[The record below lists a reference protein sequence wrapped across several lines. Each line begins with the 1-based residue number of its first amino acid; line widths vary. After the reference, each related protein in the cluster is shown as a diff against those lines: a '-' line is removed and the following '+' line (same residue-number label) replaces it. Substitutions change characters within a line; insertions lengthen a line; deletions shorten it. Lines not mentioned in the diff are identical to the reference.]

1 MMDNVD
7 EIFSN
12 LKIKT
17 NPFINGDF
25 YDVHNRD
32 VIEKFS
38 SFDGRRLPNLFDCGK
53 SEIDAAVS
61 AAKKSYESGIWKNVH
76 PSEKKKILLKLADLM
91 EENRAELAALDTL
104 ETGRALRNYYY
115 DSIPK
120 AIEAIRFYAEN
131 VDKYYDNALTPRKD
145 SFSAMVKMPLGVVG
159 IITPWN
165 DPMVVSAWK
174 FTPAL
179 LMGNSVVIKPAEQ
192 SSYSILR
199 TAELTKQA
207 GIPDGVFNV
216 VSGYGETAG
225 KELAMHKD
233 VRGIF
238 FTGSS
243 AVGKQILQYS
253 GLSNMKKVGLECGGK
268 SPFIVS
274 SKYRDLLNA
283 AKVLAENMFYN
294 QGQICS
300 APSRVIVEKSIKDTF
315 LSLLE
320 GELDKYVPGSPFNIE
335 NNVGCMVNH
344 EQYDKVCSYIEK
356 AKESGARVIQAKKK
370 KEMPSSACAVLPTVI
385 TDVKNDSIFAR
396 EEIFGPVVV
405 LLDAE
410 NMQEAIKIAN
420 DTEYGL
426 AGAIFSDDYNE
437 AFYVANAIEAGL
449 VHINSYGEDE
459 TCTPFGGVKQSGL
472 GKDRSVFAFDEY
484 TETKT
489 IWMKFR
495 QPIWGKEM

>member
-1 MMDNVD
+1 MNVKKIIS
-7 EIFSN
+7 E
-12 LKIKT
+12 LKVET
-17 NPFINGDF
+17 RPFINGRYIDVPAGTF
-25 YDVHNRD
+25 VEKISSYDGAKLPGILECSKEIVD
-32 VIEKFS
+32 VAV
-38 SFDGRRLPNLFDCGK
+38 
-53 SEIDAAVS
+53 DAAL
-61 AAKKSYESGIWKNVH
+61 KSYKSGVWRNVL
-76 PSEKKKILLKLADLM
+76 PSEKKRVILKLADLM
-91 EENRAELAALDTL
+91 EENREEIAALDAL
-104 ETGRALRNYYY
+104 ETNRSYRNYYY

-131 VDKYYDNALTPRKD
+131 VDKYYDHALTPRTD
-145 SFSAMVKMPLGVVG
+145 SFSVMVKMPLGVVG

-199 TAELTKQA
+199 VAELAKQA
-207 GIPDGVFNV
+207 GIPDGVLNV
-216 VSGYGETAG
+216 VTGYGETVG

-274 SKYRDLLNA
+274 SKYRDLPNA

-300 APSRVIVEKSIKDTF
+300 APSRVIVEKSIKNAF

-320 GELDKYVPGSPFNIE
+320 RELDKFVPGNPFDIE
-335 NNVGCMVNH
+335 NNVGCMVSR
-344 EQYDKVCSYIEK
+344 EQYDKVCFYIEK
-356 AKESGARVIQAKKK
+356 AKESSARVIQAKKR

-385 TDVKNDSIFAR
+385 TDVKNDSLFAR

-426 AGAIFSDDYNE
+426 AGAVFTDDYNE

>member
-1 MMDNVD
+1 MQFDFEQIISKM
-7 EIFSN
+7 
-12 LKIKT
+12 KIEKRAY
-17 NPFINGDF
+17 INGQF
-25 YDVHNRD
+25 VN
-32 VIEKFS
+32 S
-38 SFDGRRLPNLFDCGK
+38 SDGAIIKKVSSYDGRDLSGIASCSKN
-53 SEIDAAVS
+53 EVDAAVQVALS
-61 AAKKSYESGIWKNVH
+61 SYKSGVWKNIH

-91 EENRAELAALDTL
+91 EENRLELAALDTL
-104 ETGRALRNYYY
+104 ETSRAFHNYYY

-131 VDKYYDNALTPRKD
+131 VDKYYDHALTPRSD
-145 SFSAMVKMPLGVVG
+145 SFSVMTKMPLGVVG

-165 DPMVVSAWK
+165 DPLVVSAWK

-179 LMGNSVVIKPAEQ
+179 LMGNSVIMKPAEQ
-192 SSYSILR
+192 SSLSILKV
-199 TAELTKQA
+199 AELTKQA

-216 VSGYGETAG
+216 ITGYGETVG
-225 KELAMHKD
+225 KELALHKD

-253 GLSNMKKVGLECGGK
+253 GQSNMKKVGLECGGK

-274 SKYRDLLNA
+274 RKYHDIKNA

-300 APSRVIVEKSIKDTF
+300 APSRVIVVKDIKDKFISALTK
-315 LSLLE
+315 
-320 GELDKYVPGSPFNIE
+320 ELDKFVPGNPYDMK
-335 NNVGCMVNH
+335 NNVGCMVSR
-344 EQYDKVCSYIEK
+344 EQYTKVCSYIEQ
-356 AKESGARVIQAKKK
+356 AKKIGATIIQAKST
-370 KEMPSSACAVLPTVI
+370 KEMPATACAVLPTVI
-385 TDVKNDSIFAR
+385 TDVDNNSIVAT

-405 LLDAE
+405 ILEASDIKDAVR
-410 NMQEAIKIAN
+410 IAN

-426 AGAIFSDDYNE
+426 AGAIFTDDYNE
-437 AFYVANAIEAGL
+437 AYYVANAIEAGL

-459 TCTPFGGVKQSGL
+459 TCTPFGGVKQSGM

-484 TETKT
+484 TQTKT
-489 IWMKFR
+489 IWMKFEK
-495 QPIWGKEM
+495 PF